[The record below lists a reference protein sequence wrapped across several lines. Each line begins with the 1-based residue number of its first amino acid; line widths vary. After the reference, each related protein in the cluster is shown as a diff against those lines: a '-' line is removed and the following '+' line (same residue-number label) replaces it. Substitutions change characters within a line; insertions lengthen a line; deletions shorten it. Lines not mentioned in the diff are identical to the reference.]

1 MIQRWGERESK
12 IRSLAVENYSAVRE
26 SRDETLIIVE
36 EVEIIIA
43 EEWEFLTMCL
53 ISLYMCRILWVCIL
67 EEMSF
72 EGTERIGSSLMKYT
86 MRDKG
91 GTGGDGWVTFY
102 YYFFNYLNTKINK

>member
-1 MIQRWGERESK
+1 M
-12 IRSLAVENYSAVRE
+12 
-26 SRDETLIIVE
+26 
-36 EVEIIIA
+36 
-43 EEWEFLTMCL
+43 
-53 ISLYMCRILWVCIL
+53 CIL